1 MEKTMTLPKVGDDA
15 AGVAELDG
23 ILRELSRRLKP
34 MRKLDADI
42 ERLRSRTRASLDRM
56 RAE

>member
-1 MEKTMTLPKVGDDA
+1 MTLPKIADQV
-15 AGVAELDG
+15 AGVAELDD
-23 ILRELSRRLKP
+23 ILRELSRRLKRI
-34 MRKLDADI
+34 RKLDAEI